1 MATEY
6 LGVKQVAERL
16 GITSG
21 GLLNLKLPEPDA
33 MIGRTRGWLPESAL
47 AASRC
52 AKLIRRGSS
61 YALQA
66 SRYSLMSSSFS
77 RCSAVCHSVN
87 CGVGISG
94 VLEVVVS
101 AFESFAQD
109 LAVVDSGL
117 FAERVEPCGDSDVLA
132 H

>member
-1 MATEY
+1 MREAHQTWVVVC
-6 LGVKQVAERL
+6 LAGVQIQSDVFFVFEMF
-16 GITSG
+16 G
-21 GLLNLKLPEPDA
+21 GVPFGEL
-33 MIGRTRGWLPESAL
+33 R
-47 AASRC
+47 
-52 AKLIRRGSS
+52 
-61 YALQA
+61 
-66 SRYSLMSSSFS
+66 
-77 RCSAVCHSVN
+77 
-87 CGVGISG
+87 VGMSG

>member
-1 MATEY
+1 MAAAY
-6 LGVKQVAERL
+6 SRL
-16 GITSG
+16 EKFS
-21 GLLNLKLPEPDA
+21 
-33 MIGRTRGWLPESAL
+33 RAL
-47 AASRC
+47 AASRR

-77 RCSAVCHSVN
+77 RCSAVCHPVN
-87 CGVGISG
+87 CVVGVSG

-101 AFESFAQD
+101 ALESFAQD

>member
-1 MATEY
+1 MAAAY
-6 LGVKQVAERL
+6 SRL
-16 GITSG
+16 EKFS
-21 GLLNLKLPEPDA
+21 
-33 MIGRTRGWLPESAL
+33 RAL